1 MKTQGWIAIHRQIED
16 CFLWK
21 EKPFDRKSAW
31 IDLLL
36 MAGYQDTEILFDGKV
51 LKLKAGERITSM
63 KKLGDK
69 WGWGYKKVKNFL
81 DLLQSQDMITYKTSN
96 RATLINITNYSLY
109 QDKKTVEETQ
119 REHKGSAK
127 GALRETNNKDNNI
140 NNIYDDD
147 VPAHSV
153 SIYTETLQD
162 VTGKTISSSQ
172 IEKFIRSHGA
182 DKMDPLIDELR
193 KSEWLKANINFSR
206 INKKFLEKVLSGYYR
221 DYKTAPKKV
230 NAFHNF
236 EGHTSDMTAEEMEAR
251 AKRKRAQQLKEL
263 E

>member
-63 KKLGDK
+63 KKLGKK
-69 WGWGYKKVKNFL
+69 WGWSYSKVKKYL
-81 DLLQSQDMITYKTSN
+81 DLLQDAGMILYKTSN
-96 RATLINITNYSLY
+96 KATQITIVNYNVYQGFL
-109 QDKKTVEETQ
+109 QDKEEQ
-119 REHKGSAK
+119 KRNRKGTEEDQK
-127 GALRETNNKDNNI
+127 RTNNNINNI

-147 VPAHSV
+147 IPIHNV

-221 DYKTAPKKV
+221 DYKTAPKKA